1 VRASFSILLSLAVLT
16 AFVEAPFQHTHR
28 HEATQRHA
36 GPFLHLHLKSAQ
48 SGSTAPEF
56 RGLDPNED
64 VQYQSWFAA
73 APLESAAT
81 TAEMLPEL
89 FSIPVLECSGR
100 VAAGVLRTGH
110 DPPHLT
116 PRNPRAPPA

>member
-1 VRASFSILLSLAVLT
+1 LSILLSLAVIT
-16 AFVEAPFQHTHR
+16 AFVEAPFSHTHR

-36 GPFLHLHLKSAQ
+36 GPFLHLHLKSATIP
-48 SGSTAPEF
+48 STAPEL

-73 APLESAAT
+73 VPLESAAAA
-81 TAEMLPEL
+81 AEMLPEL
-89 FSIPVLECSGR
+89 FSIPTLECSGR
-100 VAAGVLRTGH
+100 VVEGVLRSGH
-110 DPPHLT
+110 DPPHLS